1 MTDAE
6 LDAALE
12 AKRSMSDTDLD
23 AALAKKRGVKVGPKE
38 LGAPSLARG
47 PSEVNWLEALGN
59 EVTRPIPK
67 GGMVVDNP
75 AVQLMAGHGVVAK
88 GAGVAKELVK
98 DAIPVGVGYAYDKI
112 TGGSAGTGS
121 GIGAA
126 LLRRFLK
133 KGK

>member
-12 AKRSMSDTDLD
+12 AKRAMSDTDLD
-23 AALAKKRGVKVGPKE
+23 AALAKKRGVKTGPKE

-47 PSEVNWLEALGN
+47 PSDVNWLEAFGK
-59 EVTRPIPK
+59 EVTKPQPK

-75 AVQLMAGHGVVAK
+75 GVQFMAGHGAVAK
-88 GAGVAKELVK
+88 GAGMAKELVK
-98 DAIPVGVGYAYDKI
+98 DALPIGVGYAYDKI
-112 TGGSAGTGS
+112 AGGSAGTGS

-126 LLRRFLK
+126 ILRRFLK
-133 KGK
+133 GKR